1 VEAHLVDSL
10 ALPDPW
16 PHPLAVHGTS
26 IFLGRP
32 APDTN
37 SAPELEAWSLPQTGK
52 WAKLGGAQ
60 LRLPAQTLATFG
72 DLLAAQNYQEVQL
85 FNASEPSMLTLI
97 GSGGPDGCLRFNLEN
112 ADGAVARGL
121 WLPLGFFGVHR
132 VGLINPNPAS
142 PP

>member
-1 VEAHLVDSL
+1 MAFSRSLTITDLAGNPGTLNCSITVHPPVTATCVVINAVEGIA
-10 ALPDPW
+10 
-16 PHPLAVHGTS
+16 
-26 IFLGRP
+26 I
-32 APDTN
+32 AP
-37 SAPELEAWSLPQTGK
+37 
-52 WAKLGGAQ
+52 
-60 LRLPAQTLATFG
+60 
-72 DLLAAQNYQEVQL
+72 V
-85 FNASEPSMLTLI
+85 TLI